1 MDTQPTQVRQ
11 PWRTVVRTVVQ
22 ALIALAALAPVI
34 YSAATNGDPA
44 TATGALGG
52 VLVVSAGVTRVMALP
67 GVNAWLERFVPFLA
81 AEPSSLKLTQ
91 R

>member
-1 MDTQPTQVRQ
+1 MSTTPTQVRR
-11 PWRTVVRTVVQ
+11 PWRTVVRTAFQSLV
-22 ALIALAALAPVI
+22 ALAALAPVI
-34 YSAATNGDPA
+34 YSACTNADAA

-81 AEPSSLKLTQ
+81 AEPKTPGDGE
-91 R
+91 